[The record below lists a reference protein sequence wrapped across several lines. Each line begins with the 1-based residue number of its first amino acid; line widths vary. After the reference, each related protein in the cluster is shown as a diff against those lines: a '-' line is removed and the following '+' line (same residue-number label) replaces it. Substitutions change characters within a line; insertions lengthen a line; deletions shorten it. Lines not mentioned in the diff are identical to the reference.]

1 MTTSSRH
8 LRVRPAVAADLDAVG
23 EIYADLVL
31 TSPVTFELVP
41 PDQQAWLDRLR
52 ALDGRDAFLVAEIDQ
67 TSGPTIAG
75 FAYSAPFRP
84 KPAYAGSRETTIHLA
99 GHARGRGIGAVLYRE
114 LLARLAAAGNRLAV
128 AVVAEP
134 NPASTRLHQRL
145 GFDRA
150 GTLPDVGEK
159 LGRLWATTYWYRR
172 L

>member
-1 MTTSSRH
+1 MTTPPQV
-8 LRVRPAVAADLDAVG
+8 RVRPVVAADLDAVG
-23 EIYADLVL
+23 GIYADLVL
-31 TSPVTFELVP
+31 TSHVSFELVP
-41 PDQQAWLDRLR
+41 PARQTWVDRLQ
-52 ALDGRDAFLVAEIDQ
+52 ALDGRDAFLVAEIDEAP
-67 TSGPTIAG
+67 GPVIAG

-99 GHARGRGIGAVLYRE
+99 GRARGRGIGAVLYGE

-145 GFDRA
+145 GFERA
-150 GTLPDVGEK
+150 GTLPEVGEK
-159 LGRLWATTYWYRR
+159 LGRLWSTTYWYRR